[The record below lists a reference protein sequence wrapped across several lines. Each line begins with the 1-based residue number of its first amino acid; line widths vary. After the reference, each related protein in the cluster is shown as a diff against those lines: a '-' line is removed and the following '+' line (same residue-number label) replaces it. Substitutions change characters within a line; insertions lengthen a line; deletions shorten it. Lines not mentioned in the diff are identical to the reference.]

1 MKHTL
6 GLGHIWQMFGVLVFC
21 TLVPLGLGLWLD
33 RRLDSSPLFVLV
45 LAGMGI
51 VAATVG
57 IVRIAGRTL
66 QTLGGPPE
74 AGAGLPGSEN
84 GKEDR
89 A

>member
-1 MKHTL
+1 ML
-6 GLGHIWQMFGVLVFC
+6 GVLVFC

-33 RRLDSSPLFVLV
+33 RRLDSTPLFVFIFTCI
-45 LAGMGI
+45 GI

-57 IVRIAGRTL
+57 IVRIAGRAL
-66 QTLGGPPE
+66 QTLGSPPE